1 MRLYLTDAQ
10 IPELR
15 EFQPDARRA
24 LRQCAFQQMFA
35 HQRWL
40 RWIPNGLCCTGALI
54 GLLTFGFLPRTLY
67 SWSDMA
73 HMLVPTGYM
82 LFLATVGGCVGAQLL
97 THRARHYLR
106 RLITSDADKHASS
119 V

>member
-1 MRLYLTDAQ
+1 MRLYITDSQ

-15 EFQPDARRA
+15 EFPPDTRRA
-24 LRQCAFQQMFA
+24 LRQYAFQQMFA

-40 RWIPNGLCCTGALI
+40 RWIPNGLCFTGALI
-54 GLLTFGFLPRTLY
+54 GLLTYSLLPRPLY
-67 SWSDMA
+67 PWTEMA
-73 HMLVPTGYM
+73 HTFIPTGYI

-106 RLITSDADKHASS
+106 ELIASDADTHTTA
-119 V
+119 